1 MDFFPLRSEMDLAS
15 RVLLGVAV
23 CYSGWADW
31 EMAGW
36 KLLEGTAALQNCSP
50 AALQYT
56 SDAEL
61 DSQCSDVNKQLSVE
75 T

>member
-1 MDFFPLRSEMDLAS
+1 
-15 RVLLGVAV
+15 
-23 CYSGWADW
+23 
-31 EMAGW
+31 MAGW